1 MVANTPN
8 LKGEDMLAALSSR
21 YVDVEALPWDEGRWE
36 GIRSKTLMEDPER
49 GLKTALIEWS
59 PGAKLPFHEHI
70 DIEQSYVLSGSLCDE
85 EGECKAGEFVWRPI
99 GNQHNAW
106 SPNGCV
112 LLAIFLKP
120 NKILEDTQTETAK
133 ETVS

>member
-8 LKGEDMLAALSSR
+8 LKGADALATLSSR
-21 YVDVEALPWDEGRWE
+21 YVDVESLPWETGRWE

-59 PGAKLPFHEHI
+59 PGAALPFHEHI

-85 EGECKAGEFVWRPI
+85 EGECKAGEYVWRPI
-99 GNQHNAW
+99 GNRHRAW
-106 SPNGCV
+106 SPNGCL
-112 LLAIFLKP
+112 LLAMFLKP
-120 NKILEDTQTETAK
+120 NKTLEGPHADKEKETA
-133 ETVS
+133 S